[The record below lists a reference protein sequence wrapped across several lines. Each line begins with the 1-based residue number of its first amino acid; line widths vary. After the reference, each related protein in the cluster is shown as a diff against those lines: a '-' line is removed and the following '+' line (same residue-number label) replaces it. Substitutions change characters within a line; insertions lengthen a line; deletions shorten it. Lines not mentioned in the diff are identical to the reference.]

1 MLSKNYITALLILL
15 QQTNLQPS
23 VKTIPFFNSRLT
35 KIWNLLLCCFAALR
49 YNNVFNKYKKNNFTN
64 ANFLANLFKDN
75 EIKSV
80 LDIGCGIAG
89 YHSRWMLV
97 EKGDLYLF
105 DNSTFNISSL
115 RYGMGNSERYYNSL
129 SMAKRFLGN
138 EGIDHS
144 RIHLIEISKEQFN
157 NRKYDLIIS
166 FISLGF
172 HYHVSTY
179 WMEIMNSINT
189 NGIIVL
195 DIRNSSSSYE
205 FIEDSKLADTIYI
218 MNKITNGKFTR
229 FTLKKL

>member
-1 MLSKNYITALLILL
+1 
-15 QQTNLQPS
+15 
-23 VKTIPFFNSRLT
+23 
-35 KIWNLLLCCFAALR
+35 
-49 YNNVFNKYKKNNFTN
+49 
-64 ANFLANLFKDN
+64 
-75 EIKSV
+75 
-80 LDIGCGIAG
+80 
-89 YHSRWMLV
+89 MLV

-218 MNKITNGKFTR
+218 MNKISHGKFTR